1 MPSVQGAELVVGQ
14 AKQFGGI
21 ALVVAGFGPHEPIV
35 ANDSADNKRLNRRVE
50 IFVQDAGAG
59 GEDR

>member
-21 ALVVAGFGPHEPIV
+21 ALVVAGFGQRLAKRAALKF
-35 ANDSADNKRLNRRVE
+35 ANGLREGAVTELKGIRLARRL
-50 IFVQDAGAG
+50 
-59 GEDR
+59 